1 MSKPISYYYSS
12 RVKPMPTEVEK
23 WLENLPAINKVK
35 VAKALLSQIDDG
47 FTPLTPVAGTIY
59 NVE

>member
-1 MSKPISYYYSS
+1 MSKPISYYYNS

-35 VAKALLSQIDDG
+35 IAKALLSQIDDG